1 MEAGTSNLKYRWMLQ
16 KSVIMSVVVIVG
28 TQWGDEGK
36 GKITDYYAERSDHI
50 VRFQGGNNAGHTIK
64 LEDETFKLH
73 LLPSGILRK
82 DKTAIIGNGVVVDP
96 KVLLKEINDLQERG
110 IDTSNLVLSDRAAL
124 IMPYHR
130 VMDELEERLKGQMKA
145 GTTKKGIGP
154 CYSDKAAR
162 FGIRVTD
169 LYNSTSLKDKLK
181 TIVPIKNKIFE
192 AFGEDKY
199 WDVDE
204 LYQDYLKY
212 GEKLKEYVKDT
223 SVLLDRAVQK
233 NEDILF
239 EGAQGTHLDV
249 DHGVY
254 PYTTSSNT
262 TAAAASLG
270 SGIGPINIDS
280 VIGIM
285 KAYTSRVGTG
295 PFPSELEDE
304 KGDNIREKGGE
315 YGTTTGRPR
324 RVGWLDLVMVR
335 YSKRVN
341 SLTEL
346 AVTNLDV
353 LAGLDKIKICTAYK
367 HKGKKIEEFPA
378 DIESMYE
385 YEPIYE
391 TFQGW
396 SEKDWNTI
404 AEKGYEALPKNLKKY
419 LEYIE
424 DSLEIPITHISIGP
438 KRNQTISR

>member
-1 MEAGTSNLKYRWMLQ
+1 
-16 KSVIMSVVVIVG
+16 MSVVVIVG

-82 DKTAIIGNGVVVDP
+82 EKTAIIGNGVVVDP
-96 KVLLKEINDLQERG
+96 EVLLKEINDLQERG

-130 VMDELEERLKGQMKA
+130 AMDELEEKLKGRMKA

-154 CYSDKAAR
+154 CYSDKVAR
-162 FGIRVTD
+162 FGIRVID
-169 LYNSTSLKDKLK
+169 LYNPASLKDKLE

-192 AFGEDKY
+192 AFGEDKQ

-204 LYQDYLKY
+204 LYRNYLKY
-212 GEKLKEYVKDT
+212 GERLKEYVKDV
-223 SVLLDRAVQK
+223 SVLLDRAVEK
-233 NEDILF
+233 NENILF
-239 EGAQGTHLDV
+239 EGAQGTHLDI

-254 PYTTSSNT
+254 PYTTSSST

-295 PFPSELEDE
+295 PFPTELEDE
-304 KGDNIREKGGE
+304 TGNFIREKGGE

-324 RVGWLDLVMVR
+324 RVGWLDLVMVK

-346 AVTNLDV
+346 AITNLDV
-353 LAGLDKIKICTAYK
+353 LEELEKIKICTAYRYA
-367 HKGKKIEEFPA
+367 GKKIEEFPA

-396 SEKDWNTI
+396 SEEDWDMI
-404 AEKGYEALPKNLKKY
+404 AEKGYEALPTNLKKY

-424 DSLEIPITHISIGP
+424 DSLEIPINHISIGP

>member
-1 MEAGTSNLKYRWMLQ
+1 
-16 KSVIMSVVVIVG
+16 MSVVVIVG

-50 VRFQGGNNAGHTIK
+50 VRFQGGNNAGHTIEF
-64 LEDETFKLH
+64 EDEKFKLH
-73 LLPSGILRK
+73 LLPSGILRE
-82 DKTAIIGNGVVVDP
+82 DKKAIIGNGVVVDP
-96 KVLLKEINDLQERG
+96 EVLLDEINSLEKRG
-110 IDTSNLVLSDRAAL
+110 VDTSNLVISDRAAL
-124 IMPYHR
+124 IMPYHIA
-130 VMDELEERLKGQMKA
+130 MDKLEERLKGKIKA

-162 FGIRVTD
+162 FGIRVID
-169 LYNSTSLKDKLK
+169 LYNPKSLRDKLEK
-181 TIVPIKNKIFE
+181 IVPIKNKIFE
-192 AFGEDKY
+192 AFGEEES

-204 LYQDYLKY
+204 LYQDYLNY
-212 GEKLKEYVKDT
+212 GEKLESYVKDV
-223 SVLLDRAVQK
+223 SVLLDEAIE
-233 NEDILF
+233 NDESILF
-239 EGAQGTHLDV
+239 EGAQGTHLDI

-270 SGIGPINIDS
+270 SGAGPINIDS
-280 VIGIM
+280 VIGIT

-295 PFPSELEDE
+295 PFPSELDN
-304 KGDNIREKGGE
+304 KIGDYIREKGGE

-324 RVGWLDLVMVR
+324 RVGWLDLVMIR

-353 LAGLDKIKICTAYK
+353 LAGLEDIKVCTGYK
-367 HKGKKIEEFPA
+367 HEGKKIEEFPA
-378 DIESMYE
+378 DIESLYD

-396 SEKDWNTI
+396 TEKDWDTI
-404 AEKGYEALPKNLKKY
+404 AEEGYEALPDNIKKY

-424 DSLEIPITHISIGP
+424 RKVEIPISHISIGP
-438 KRNQTISR
+438 KRHQTITR

>member
-1 MEAGTSNLKYRWMLQ
+1 MN
-16 KSVIMSVVVIVG
+16 VVVIVG

-36 GKITDYYAERSDHI
+36 GKITDYYAERTDHV

-64 LEDETFKLH
+64 LEDEKFKLH
-73 LLPSGILRK
+73 LLPSGILRT
-82 DKTAIIGNGVVVDP
+82 DKTAVIGNGVVVDP
-96 KVLLKEINDLQERG
+96 KVLLKEIKTLEERG
-110 IDTSNLVLSDRAAL
+110 IDTSNLILSDRASL
-124 IMPYHR
+124 IMPYHIA
-130 VMDELEERLKGQMKA
+130 MDELEERLKGKMKA

-162 FGIRVTD
+162 FGIRVID
-169 LYNSTSLKDKLK
+169 LYNPKSFKDKLE
-181 TIVPIKNKIFE
+181 TIVPIKNKIFK
-192 AFGEDKY
+192 AF
-199 WDVDE
+199 DVDKSWNIDDI
-204 LYQDYLKY
+204 YQTYLNY
-212 GEKLKEYVKDT
+212 GEKLVDYVRDV
-223 SVLLDRAVQK
+223 SVLLDKAIEK
-233 NEDILF
+233 NESILF
-239 EGAQGTHLDV
+239 EGAQGTHLDI

-270 SGIGPINIDS
+270 SGIGPLNIDS

-304 KGDNIREKGGE
+304 TGNYIREKGGE

-324 RVGWLDLVMVR
+324 RVGWLDLVMVK

-353 LAGLDKIKICTAYK
+353 LEGLERIKICTSYK
-367 HKGKKIEEFPA
+367 HNGKKIKEFPA

-391 TFQGW
+391 TFEGW
-396 SEKDWNTI
+396 SEEDWDTI
-404 AEKGYEALPKNLKKY
+404 AEKGYKALPKNVKDY

-424 DSLEIPITHISIGP
+424 KFLEIPITHISIGP
-438 KRNQTISR
+438 KRHQTISR

>member
-1 MEAGTSNLKYRWMLQ
+1 
-16 KSVIMSVVVIVG
+16 MSVVVIVG

-82 DKTAIIGNGVVVDP
+82 EKTAIIGNGVVVDP
-96 KVLLKEINDLQERG
+96 EVLLKEINDLQERG

-130 VMDELEERLKGQMKA
+130 AMDELEEKLKGRMKA

-154 CYSDKAAR
+154 CYSDKVAR
-162 FGIRVTD
+162 FGIRVID
-169 LYNSTSLKDKLK
+169 LYNPASLKDKLE

-192 AFGEDKY
+192 AFGEDKQ

-204 LYQDYLKY
+204 LYRNYLKY
-212 GEKLKEYVKDT
+212 GERLKEYVKDV
-223 SVLLDRAVQK
+223 SVLLDRAVEK
-233 NEDILF
+233 NENILF
-239 EGAQGTHLDV
+239 EGAQGTHLDI

-254 PYTTSSNT
+254 PYTTSSST

-295 PFPSELEDE
+295 PFPTELEDE
-304 KGDNIREKGGE
+304 TGNFIREKGGGE

-324 RVGWLDLVMVR
+324 RVGWLDLVMVK

-346 AVTNLDV
+346 AITNLDV
-353 LAGLDKIKICTAYK
+353 LEELEKIKICTAYRYA
-367 HKGKKIEEFPA
+367 GKKIEEFPA
-378 DIESMYE
+378 DIESMFE

-396 SEKDWNTI
+396 SEEDWDMI
-404 AEKGYEALPKNLKKY
+404 AEKGYEALPTNLKKY

-424 DSLEIPITHISIGP
+424 DSLEIPINHISIGP